1 MRSPRALK
9 GRLPVEPAR
18 RARPAPEVRQGRVL
32 AADGVA
38 IAYTLWRR
46 PSRELVILAPGFWRR
61 RLAREN
67 LYLATHFYRR
77 GYDVAALDFRGHGGS
92 GGSYGFGA
100 AETMDLEAVATELA
114 GEKRP
119 YARFSVIGL
128 SMGGAIAAE
137 TLARSPHLPCRAL
150 VMISSPAD
158 VSTLAPRPLSRDAM
172 RQLRLRHA
180 LRMPRIAL
188 RHLRGPKPRAAEAVA
203 KLSIPKLIVTAKGD
217 WLVDPSH
224 GRLLAESAATPVD
237 YVHLDLPGS
246 LHADALVK
254 FVPLTLLRVLDRW
267 FARWAPPQGEPAS
280 PEEV

>member
-1 MRSPRALK
+1 MRAPRTLK
-9 GRLPVEPAR
+9 KRKPRVEPAR
-18 RARPAPEVRQGRVL
+18 RAHPAPDVVQGRAL
-32 AADGVA
+32 TADGVA

-46 PSRELVILAPGFWRR
+46 PSREIVILAPGFWRR

-67 LYLATHFYRR
+67 VYLATHFCRR

-100 AETMDLEAVATELA
+100 AETMDLAAVAEELA
-114 GEKRP
+114 GEGKP

-128 SMGGAIAAE
+128 SMGGSIAAE
-137 TLARSPHLPCRAL
+137 TLAQRPHLPCRAL

-158 VSTLAPRPLSRDAM
+158 VSTLTPRPLSRDAM

-180 LRMPRIAL
+180 LRMPRIAI
-188 RHLRGPKPRAAEAVA
+188 RHLRSRKPRAAEAVA
-203 KLSIPKLIVTAKGD
+203 KLSMPKLIVTAEGD
-217 WLVDPSH
+217 WLVDPSQ
-224 GRLLAESAATPVD
+224 GRLLAESAAPPVD

-246 LHADALVK
+246 LHADALIR

-267 FARWAPPQGEPAS
+267 FARWAPP
-280 PEEV
+280 

>member
-1 MRSPRALK
+1 MRAPRALRK
-9 GRLPVEPAR
+9 RKAAVEPTRRPHRTPEVLQR
-18 RARPAPEVRQGRVL
+18 RAL
-32 AADGVA
+32 TADGVP

-46 PSRELVILAPGFWRR
+46 PSPEIVILAPGFWRR

-67 LYLATHFYRR
+67 VYLATHFFRR

-100 AETMDLEAVATELA
+100 AETMDLAAVADELS
-114 GEKRP
+114 GEHGP

-128 SMGGAIAAE
+128 SMGGSIAAE
-137 TLARSPHLPCRAL
+137 ALAQRPDLPCRAL

-158 VSTLAPRPLSRDAM
+158 VSMLRPRPLSRDAM

-180 LRMPRIAL
+180 LRMPRIAI
-188 RHLRGPKPRAAEAVA
+188 RRLRGPKLRAAEAVA
-203 KLSIPKLIVTAKGD
+203 KLSMPKLIVTAEGD
-217 WLVDPSH
+217 WLVDPSQ
-224 GRLLAESAATPVD
+224 GRLLAESAAPPVD

-267 FARWAPPQGEPAS
+267 LARWAPP
-280 PEEV
+280 

>member
-1 MRSPRALK
+1 
-9 GRLPVEPAR
+9 VT
-18 RARPAPEVRQGRVL
+18 
-32 AADGVA
+32 

-46 PSRELVILAPGFWRR
+46 PSRELIVLAPGFWRR

-67 LYLATHFYRR
+67 LYLATHFSRR

-92 GGSYGFGA
+92 GGRYAFGDV
-100 AETMDLEAVATELA
+100 ETLDLTAVVEDLA
-114 GEKRP
+114 GEGRP
-119 YARFSVIGL
+119 YDRFAIIGL
-128 SMGGAIAAE
+128 SMGGSIAAE
-137 TLARSPHLPCRAL
+137 TLARRRDLPCRGL

-158 VSTLAPRPLSRDAM
+158 VRALKPRPLSRDAM

-180 LRMPRIAL
+180 LRMPRIAIRRL
-188 RHLRGPKPRAAEAVA
+188 RDPKPTAADAIA
-203 KLSIPKLIVTAKGD
+203 SLTMPKLIVTAKGD

-224 GRLLAESAATPVD
+224 GRRLAEAAAPPVD

-267 FARWAPPQGEPAS
+267 FARYAPP
-280 PEEV
+280 